1 VAIFVREGLEDEETL
16 NDFTATLERSI
27 KSRAKQT
34 GRDGAPGGQL
44 TVRIVPDHNAVSF
57 ASEFRNASDY
67 IEE

>member
-1 VAIFVREGLEDEETL
+1 VAVFVREGLEDEETS
-16 NDFTATLERSI
+16 NEFTATLERSI
-27 KSRAKQT
+27 KSRANQPGK
-34 GRDGAPGGQL
+34 DGAPGRQL